1 MRRVQRGGAKDAVKR
16 ISIVV
21 PVYNEEENI
30 AHFAKSVAAVMAS
43 LPYDYELLFVDDGS
57 SDRSREILVELGA
70 ADAHVGSIFLAR
82 NAGHQLALTCGIDH
96 ADGDAVVTMDGDMQH
111 PPELLPMLIGK
122 WEEGFEI
129 VQTVRLTT
137 DGVSLFKRLTSKYYY
152 RLLNALSDVEIQE
165 GGSDFRLMDRKS
177 VLALRRYREHAR
189 FIRGIVG
196 SMGFRKTIVEFVAHE
211 RFAGQSKFSLHKMI
225 SFALDGILA
234 YSVQPLRAAF
244 YVGMLSALF
253 SVLLFLHVIFE
264 LLQGETVPG
273 WSTIVVCCAF
283 FGGMQMM
290 MLGICGEYIARIL
303 QEVKNRPLYLIAQDN
318 RHAADGAEKGG
329 SV

>member
-1 MRRVQRGGAKDAVKR
+1 MKR

-30 AHFAKSVAAVMAS
+30 EHFAQSVAEVMES
-43 LPYDYELLFVDDGS
+43 LPYAYEILFIDDGS
-57 SDRSREILVELGA
+57 RDRSREILRELGA
-70 ADAHVGSIFLAR
+70 RDAHVQSIFLAR
-82 NAGHQLALTCGIDH
+82 NSGHQIALTCGTDH

-111 PPELLPMLIGK
+111 PPELLPVLLAK

-137 DGVSLFKRLTSKYYY
+137 EGASLFKRLTSKYYY

-165 GGSDFRLMDRKS
+165 GGSDFRLMDRKA

-196 SMGFRKTIVEFVAHE
+196 SMGFRKTTVEFVAHE
-211 RFAGQSKFSLHKMI
+211 RFAGYSKFSLHKMI

-234 YSVQPLRAAF
+234 YSVQPLRIAF
-244 YVGMLSALF
+244 YAGLLSALLA
-253 SVLLFLHVIFE
+253 VLLFLHVLFE
-264 LLQGETVPG
+264 TLSGATVPG
-273 WSTIVVCCAF
+273 WSTIVVCSLF

-290 MLGICGEYIARIL
+290 MLGVCGEYIARIL

-318 RHAADGAEKGG
+318 RRRNGQQGAECDE
-329 SV
+329 

>member
-1 MRRVQRGGAKDAVKR
+1 MKR

-30 AHFAKSVAAVMAS
+30 EHFVLSVEAVMEK
-43 LPYDYELLFVDDGS
+43 LPYAYEILFIDDGS
-57 SDRSREILVELGA
+57 RDRSREILLELGKK
-70 ADAHVGSIFLAR
+70 DTRVQSIFLAR
-82 NAGHQLALTCGIDH
+82 NSGHQLALTCGTDH
-96 ADGDAVVTMDGDMQH
+96 ADGDAVITMDGDMQH
-111 PPELLPMLIGK
+111 PPELLPVLLAQ
-122 WEEGFEI
+122 WETGCDI

-137 DGVSLFKRLTSKYYY
+137 EGVSLFKRLTSKYYY
-152 RLLNALSDVEIQE
+152 RLLNAMTDVEIQE
-165 GGSDFRLMDRKS
+165 GGSDFRLMDRKA

-196 SMGFRKTIVEFVAHE
+196 AMGFRKTTVEFVAHE
-211 RFAGQSKFSLHKMI
+211 RFAGRSKFSLHKMI

-244 YVGMLSALF
+244 YVGVFSALLA
-253 SVLLFLHVIFE
+253 VLIFLHVLYE
-264 LLQGETVPG
+264 TLSGETVPG
-273 WSTIVVCCAF
+273 WSTIVVCGLF

-303 QEVKNRPLYLIAQDN
+303 QEVKSRPLYLIAYDN
-318 RHAADGAEKGG
+318 RHARKEPKEERDE
-329 SV
+329 

>member
-1 MRRVQRGGAKDAVKR
+1 MKR

-30 AHFAKSVAAVMAS
+30 EHFAQSVAEVMES
-43 LPYDYELLFVDDGS
+43 LPYAYEILFIDDGS
-57 SDRSREILVELGA
+57 RDRSREILRELGA
-70 ADAHVGSIFLAR
+70 RDAHVQSIFLAR
-82 NAGHQLALTCGIDH
+82 NSGHQIALTCGTDH

-111 PPELLPMLIGK
+111 PPELLPVLLAK

-137 DGVSLFKRLTSKYYY
+137 EGASLFKRLTSKYYY

-165 GGSDFRLMDRKS
+165 GGSDFRLMDRKA
-177 VLALRRYREHAR
+177 VFALRRYREHAR

-196 SMGFRKTIVEFVAHE
+196 SMGFRKTTVEFVAHE
-211 RFAGQSKFSLHKMI
+211 RFAGYSKFSLHKMI

-234 YSVQPLRAAF
+234 YSVQPLRIAF
-244 YVGMLSALF
+244 YAGLLSALLA
-253 SVLLFLHVIFE
+253 VLLFLHVLFE
-264 LLQGETVPG
+264 TLSGATVPG
-273 WSTIVVCCAF
+273 WSTIVVCSLF

-290 MLGICGEYIARIL
+290 LLGICGEYIARIL

-318 RHAADGAEKGG
+318 RRRNGQQGEECDE
-329 SV
+329 

>member
-1 MRRVQRGGAKDAVKR
+1 MKR

-30 AHFAKSVAAVMAS
+30 EHFAQSVAEVMES
-43 LPYDYELLFVDDGS
+43 LPYAYEILFIDDGS
-57 SDRSREILVELGA
+57 RDRSREILRELGA
-70 ADAHVGSIFLAR
+70 RDAHVQSIFLAR
-82 NAGHQLALTCGIDH
+82 NSGHQIALTCGTDH

-111 PPELLPMLIGK
+111 PPELLSVLLAK

-137 DGVSLFKRLTSKYYY
+137 EGASLFKRLTSKYYY

-165 GGSDFRLMDRKS
+165 GGSDFRLMDRKA

-196 SMGFRKTIVEFVAHE
+196 SMGFRKTTVEFVAHE
-211 RFAGQSKFSLHKMI
+211 RFAGYSKFSLHKMI

-234 YSVQPLRAAF
+234 YSVQPLRIAF
-244 YVGMLSALF
+244 YAGLLSALLA
-253 SVLLFLHVIFE
+253 VLLFLHVLFE
-264 LLQGETVPG
+264 TLSGATVPG
-273 WSTIVVCCAF
+273 WSTIVVCSLF

-290 MLGICGEYIARIL
+290 MLGVCGEYIARIL

-318 RHAADGAEKGG
+318 RRRNGQQGEECDE
-329 SV
+329 

>member
-1 MRRVQRGGAKDAVKR
+1 MKR

-30 AHFAKSVAAVMAS
+30 EHFAQSVAEVMES
-43 LPYDYELLFVDDGS
+43 LPYAYEILFIDDGS
-57 SDRSREILVELGA
+57 RDRSREILRELGA
-70 ADAHVGSIFLAR
+70 RDAHVQSIFLAR
-82 NAGHQLALTCGIDH
+82 NSGHQIALTCGTDH
-96 ADGDAVVTMDGDMQH
+96 ADGYAVVTMDGDMQH
-111 PPELLPMLIGK
+111 PPELLPVLLAK

-137 DGVSLFKRLTSKYYY
+137 EGASLFKRLTSKYYY

-165 GGSDFRLMDRKS
+165 GGSDFRLMDRKA

-196 SMGFRKTIVEFVAHE
+196 SMGFRKTTVEFVAHE
-211 RFAGQSKFSLHKMI
+211 RFAGYSKFSLHKMI

-234 YSVQPLRAAF
+234 YSVQPLRIAF
-244 YVGMLSALF
+244 YAGLLSALLA
-253 SVLLFLHVIFE
+253 VLLFLHVLFE
-264 LLQGETVPG
+264 TLSGATVPG
-273 WSTIVVCCAF
+273 WSTIVVCSLF

-290 MLGICGEYIARIL
+290 MLGVCGEYIARIL

-318 RHAADGAEKGG
+318 RRRNGQQGEECDE
-329 SV
+329 

>member
-1 MRRVQRGGAKDAVKR
+1 MRTVKR

-30 AHFAKSVAAVMAS
+30 AHFVQSVTAVMEQLS
-43 LPYDYELLFVDDGS
+43 YTYEMLFIDDGS
-57 SDRSREILVELGA
+57 RDRSREILLELGTR
-70 ADAHVGSIFLAR
+70 DSRVQSIFLAR
-82 NAGHQLALTCGIDH
+82 NSGHQLALTCGIDH
-96 ADGDAVVTMDGDMQH
+96 ADGDAVITMDGDLQH
-111 PPELLPMLIGK
+111 PPELLPVLLAK
-122 WEEGFEI
+122 WEEGYDI

-137 DGVSLFKRLTSKYYY
+137 EGASIFKRLTSKYYY

-165 GGSDFRLMDRKS
+165 GGSDFRLMDRKA

-196 SMGFRKTIVEFVAHE
+196 AMGFRRTTVEFVAHE

-234 YSVQPLRAAF
+234 YSVQPLRVAF
-244 YVGMLSALF
+244 YAGVLSALLA
-253 SVLLFLHVIFE
+253 VLLFLHVLFE
-264 LLQGETVPG
+264 TLSGATVPG
-273 WSTIVVCCAF
+273 WSTIVVCSLF

-290 MLGICGEYIARIL
+290 LLGICGEYIARIL
-303 QEVKNRPLYLIAQDN
+303 QEVKNRPLYLIACDN
-318 RHAADGAEKGG
+318 RRRSGQREEESG
-329 SV
+329 

>member
-1 MRRVQRGGAKDAVKR
+1 MRTVKR

-30 AHFAKSVAAVMAS
+30 AHFVQSVTAVMEQ
-43 LPYDYELLFVDDGS
+43 LPYTYEMLFIDDGS
-57 SDRSREILVELGA
+57 RDRSREILLELGTR
-70 ADAHVGSIFLAR
+70 DPRVQSIFLAR
-82 NAGHQLALTCGIDH
+82 NSGHQLALTCGIDH
-96 ADGDAVVTMDGDMQH
+96 ADGDAVITMDGDLQH
-111 PPELLPMLIGK
+111 PPELLPVLLAK
-122 WEEGFEI
+122 WEEGYDI

-137 DGVSLFKRLTSKYYY
+137 EGASLFKRLTSKYYY

-165 GGSDFRLMDRKS
+165 GGSDFRLMDRKA

-196 SMGFRKTIVEFVAHE
+196 AMGFRRTTVEFVAHE

-234 YSVQPLRAAF
+234 YSVQPLRVAF
-244 YVGMLSALF
+244 YAGVLSALLA
-253 SVLLFLHVIFE
+253 VLLFLHVLFE
-264 LLQGETVPG
+264 TLSGATVPG
-273 WSTIVVCCAF
+273 WSTIVVCSLF

-290 MLGICGEYIARIL
+290 LLGICGEYIARIL
-303 QEVKNRPLYLIAQDN
+303 QEVKNRPLYLIACDN
-318 RHAADGAEKGG
+318 RRRSGQRDEE
-329 SV
+329 SE

>member
-1 MRRVQRGGAKDAVKR
+1 MKR

-30 AHFAKSVAAVMAS
+30 EHFAQSVAEVMES
-43 LPYDYELLFVDDGS
+43 LPYAYEILFIDDGS
-57 SDRSREILVELGA
+57 RDRSREILRELGA
-70 ADAHVGSIFLAR
+70 RDAHVQSIFLAR
-82 NAGHQLALTCGIDH
+82 NSGHQIALTCGTDH

-111 PPELLPMLIGK
+111 PPELLPVLLAK

-137 DGVSLFKRLTSKYYY
+137 EGASLFKRLTSKYYY

-165 GGSDFRLMDRKS
+165 GGSDFRLMDRKA

-196 SMGFRKTIVEFVAHE
+196 SMGFRKTTVEFVAHE

-234 YSVQPLRAAF
+234 YSVQPLRIAF
-244 YVGMLSALF
+244 YAGLLSALLA
-253 SVLLFLHVIFE
+253 VLLFLHVLFE
-264 LLQGETVPG
+264 TLSGATVPG
-273 WSTIVVCCAF
+273 WSTIVVCSLF

-290 MLGICGEYIARIL
+290 MLGVCGEYIARIL

-318 RHAADGAEKGG
+318 RRRNGQQGEECDE
-329 SV
+329 

>member
-1 MRRVQRGGAKDAVKR
+1 METVKR

-30 AHFAKSVAAVMAS
+30 EHFAQSVAEVMES
-43 LPYDYELLFVDDGS
+43 LPYAYEILFIDDGS
-57 SDRSREILVELGA
+57 RDRSREILRELGA
-70 ADAHVGSIFLAR
+70 RDAHVQSIFLAR
-82 NAGHQLALTCGIDH
+82 NSGHQIALTCGTDH

-111 PPELLPMLIGK
+111 PPELLPVLLAK

-137 DGVSLFKRLTSKYYY
+137 EGASLFKRLTSKYYY

-165 GGSDFRLMDRKS
+165 GGSDFRLMDRKA
-177 VLALRRYREHAR
+177 VFALRRYREHAR

-196 SMGFRKTIVEFVAHE
+196 SMGFRKTTVEFVAHE
-211 RFAGQSKFSLHKMI
+211 RFAGYSKFSLHKMI

-234 YSVQPLRAAF
+234 YSVQPLRIAF
-244 YVGMLSALF
+244 YAGLLSALLA
-253 SVLLFLHVIFE
+253 VLLFLHVLFE
-264 LLQGETVPG
+264 TLSGATVPG
-273 WSTIVVCCAF
+273 WSTIVVCSLF

-290 MLGICGEYIARIL
+290 MLGVCGEYIARIL

-318 RHAADGAEKGG
+318 RRRNGQQGEECDE
-329 SV
+329 

>member
-1 MRRVQRGGAKDAVKR
+1 MKR

-21 PVYNEEENI
+21 PVYNEEGNI
-30 AHFAKSVAAVMAS
+30 AHFAHSIAVVMAA

-57 SDRSREILVELGA
+57 RDGSREILLELGA
-70 ADAHVGSIFLAR
+70 ADQHVQSIFLAR
-82 NAGHQLALTCGIDH
+82 NAGHQIALTCGIDH
-96 ADGDAVVTMDGDMQH
+96 ADGDAVITMDGDMQH
-111 PPELLPMLIGK
+111 PPELLPELIKK

-137 DGVSLFKRLTSKYYY
+137 EGVSLLKRLTSKYYY

-165 GGSDFRLMDRKS
+165 GGSDFRLMDRKA

-196 SMGFRKTIVEFVAHE
+196 SMGFRKTIVEFVAHD

-253 SVLLFLHVIFE
+253 SVLLFLHVLFE
-264 LLQGETVPG
+264 TMRGETVPG

-318 RHAADGAEKGG
+318 RQGAAKEEE
-329 SV
+329 V

>member
-1 MRRVQRGGAKDAVKR
+1 MKR

-30 AHFAKSVAAVMAS
+30 EHFAQSVAEVMES
-43 LPYDYELLFVDDGS
+43 LPYAYEILFIDDGS
-57 SDRSREILVELGA
+57 RDRSREILRELGER
-70 ADAHVGSIFLAR
+70 DAHVQSIFLAR
-82 NAGHQLALTCGIDH
+82 NSGHQIALTCGTDH

-111 PPELLPMLIGK
+111 PPELLPVLLSK

-137 DGVSLFKRLTSKYYY
+137 EGASLFKRLTSKYYY

-165 GGSDFRLMDRKS
+165 GGSDFRLMDRKA

-196 SMGFRKTIVEFVAHE
+196 SMGFRKTTVEFVAHE
-211 RFAGQSKFSLHKMI
+211 RFAGYSKFSLHKMI

-234 YSVQPLRAAF
+234 YSVQPLRIAF
-244 YVGMLSALF
+244 YAGLLSALLA
-253 SVLLFLHVIFE
+253 VLLFLHVLFE
-264 LLQGETVPG
+264 TLSGATVPG
-273 WSTIVVCCAF
+273 WSTIVVCSLF

-290 MLGICGEYIARIL
+290 LLGICGEYIARIL

-318 RHAADGAEKGG
+318 RRRNGQQGEECDE
-329 SV
+329 

>member
-1 MRRVQRGGAKDAVKR
+1 MRTVKR

-30 AHFAKSVAAVMAS
+30 AHFVQSVTAVMEQ
-43 LPYDYELLFVDDGS
+43 LPYTYEMLFIDDGS
-57 SDRSREILVELGA
+57 RDRSREILLELGTR
-70 ADAHVGSIFLAR
+70 DPRVQSIFLAR
-82 NAGHQLALTCGIDH
+82 NSGHQLALTCGIDH
-96 ADGDAVVTMDGDMQH
+96 ADGDAVITMDGDLQH
-111 PPELLPMLIGK
+111 PPELLPVLLAK
-122 WEEGFEI
+122 WEEGYDI

-137 DGVSLFKRLTSKYYY
+137 EGASLFKRLTSKYYY

-165 GGSDFRLMDRKS
+165 GGSDFRLMDRKA

-196 SMGFRKTIVEFVAHE
+196 AMGFRRTTVEFVAHE

-234 YSVQPLRAAF
+234 YSVQPLRVAF
-244 YVGMLSALF
+244 YAGVLSALLA
-253 SVLLFLHVIFE
+253 VLLFLHVLFE
-264 LLQGETVPG
+264 TLSGATVPG
-273 WSTIVVCCAF
+273 WSTIVVCSLF

-290 MLGICGEYIARIL
+290 LLGICGEYIARIL
-303 QEVKNRPLYLIAQDN
+303 QEVKNRPLYLIACDN
-318 RHAADGAEKGG
+318 RRRSGQREEE
-329 SV
+329 SE

>member
-1 MRRVQRGGAKDAVKR
+1 MKR

-30 AHFAKSVAAVMAS
+30 EHFAQSVAEVMES
-43 LPYDYELLFVDDGS
+43 LPYAYEILFIDDGS
-57 SDRSREILVELGA
+57 RDRSREILRELGA
-70 ADAHVGSIFLAR
+70 RDAHVQSIFLAR
-82 NAGHQLALTCGIDH
+82 NSGHQIALTCGTDH
-96 ADGDAVVTMDGDMQH
+96 TDGDAVVTMDGDMQH
-111 PPELLPMLIGK
+111 PPELLPVLLAK

-137 DGVSLFKRLTSKYYY
+137 EGASLFKRLTSKYYY

-165 GGSDFRLMDRKS
+165 GGSDFRLMDRKA

-196 SMGFRKTIVEFVAHE
+196 SMGFRKTTVEFVAHE
-211 RFAGQSKFSLHKMI
+211 RFAGYSKFSLHKMI

-234 YSVQPLRAAF
+234 YSVQPLRIAF
-244 YVGMLSALF
+244 YAGLLSALLA
-253 SVLLFLHVIFE
+253 VLLFLHVLFE
-264 LLQGETVPG
+264 TLSGATVPG
-273 WSTIVVCCAF
+273 WSTIVVCSLF

-290 MLGICGEYIARIL
+290 MLGVCGEYIARIL

-318 RHAADGAEKGG
+318 RRRNGQQGEECDE
-329 SV
+329 

>member
-1 MRRVQRGGAKDAVKR
+1 MYR
-16 ISIVV
+16 
-21 PVYNEEENI
+21 
-30 AHFAKSVAAVMAS
+30 
-43 LPYDYELLFVDDGS
+43 
-57 SDRSREILVELGA
+57 
-70 ADAHVGSIFLAR
+70 
-82 NAGHQLALTCGIDH
+82 
-96 ADGDAVVTMDGDMQH
+96 
-111 PPELLPMLIGK
+111 
-122 WEEGFEI
+122 
-129 VQTVRLTT
+129 QTTE
-137 DGVSLFKRLTSKYYY
+137 GVSLLKRLTSKYYY

-165 GGSDFRLMDRKS
+165 GGSDFRLMDRKA

-253 SVLLFLHVIFE
+253 SVLLFLHVLFE
-264 LLQGETVPG
+264 TMRGETVPG

-318 RHAADGAEKGG
+318 RQGAAKEEE
-329 SV
+329 V